1 MSTLCELD
9 LDLDQNVM
17 YNGNA
22 NRYDSRRTKQTQNQ
36 YKMNLDAITK
46 ENILD
51 QIEKI
56 HDVEIPDNLV
66 QQELAII
73 TQSLKKDD
81 IEKHK
86 KEIWNYKQKEANWLK
101 TNNVLEGS
109 KKIIDELSSKMLVLV
124 RRVQEL
130 EYDNNTYKKEIERLT
145 KSK

>member
-1 MSTLCELD
+1 MKDSDPILD
-9 LDLDQNVM
+9 LAFL
-17 YNGNA
+17 
-22 NRYDSRRTKQTQNQ
+22 
-36 YKMNLDAITK
+36 
-46 ENILD
+46 
-51 QIEKI
+51 
-56 HDVEIPDNLV
+56 
-66 QQELAII
+66 
-73 TQSLKKDD
+73 

-86 KEIWNYKQKEANWLK
+86 KEIWDYKQKEANWLK

>member
-1 MSTLCELD
+1 MKDSDPILD
-9 LDLDQNVM
+9 LAFL
-17 YNGNA
+17 
-22 NRYDSRRTKQTQNQ
+22 
-36 YKMNLDAITK
+36 
-46 ENILD
+46 
-51 QIEKI
+51 
-56 HDVEIPDNLV
+56 
-66 QQELAII
+66 
-73 TQSLKKDD
+73 

>member
-1 MSTLCELD
+1 MKDSDPVLD
-9 LDLDQNVM
+9 LAFL
-17 YNGNA
+17 
-22 NRYDSRRTKQTQNQ
+22 
-36 YKMNLDAITK
+36 
-46 ENILD
+46 
-51 QIEKI
+51 
-56 HDVEIPDNLV
+56 
-66 QQELAII
+66 
-73 TQSLKKDD
+73 